1 MINTGGGDM
10 VFVSG
15 EIVWRNQVG
24 MELRPIVVIDEPAFI
39 IGHEAITIGIPTLNT
54 PKISARLKAT
64 TRYFGLVIIWVL

>member
-1 MINTGGGDM
+1 MTVAQHELSHELVTRSVAGLDSSAHAGHTG
-10 VFVSG
+10 
-15 EIVWRNQVG
+15 
-24 MELRPIVVIDEPAFI
+24 DEPAFI